1 MIEGDKE
8 KPGRRNSSVFGRRG
22 SGSAKNSFAPT
33 QGPKTTLQHEET
45 KVFPDLIIYLQL
57 QCKEGSVVPET

>member
-1 MIEGDKE
+1 MTEGDKARIR
-8 KPGRRNSSVFGRRG
+8 RRNSSVFGKTG